1 LERAATAEL
10 VVFTDQQEF
19 TTDLALLQELEP
31 DVRFALGE
39 RPLRPDTVF
48 VSIGSGGELFL
59 ATQDEGSTGL
69 YLRVSRRP
77 GEPTERAVA
86 TDPACRDAE
95 HLDYRVI
102 A

>member
-10 VVFTDQQEF
+10 VVFTDQHAF
-19 TTDLALLQELEP
+19 TTDVALLQELEP
-31 DVRFALGE
+31 DVRFALGD

-48 VSIGSGGELFL
+48 VSIGSGGALFL
-59 ATQDEGSTGL
+59 ATHDAGSTGL
-69 YLRVSRRP
+69 YLRVSRLP

-86 TDPACRDAE
+86 TDPACRAAGD
-95 HLDYRVI
+95 LDYRVI